1 MKKARKLLGNPE
13 RRSYH
18 RQCNERKLVEL
29 DNAWLDG
36 WFDSR
41 LGTNTQSIDDPYKR
55 SQHFEW
61 IERSGFRYQYRKTEG
76 FRRLYNAKAKK
87 HRNKKYY
94 RKARNKKGEGIQKP
108 RCVVATAIYQE
119 EEARLHD
126 ECVEFRGGY
135 YATCK
140 ACELPM
146 PHGAMVNSDMAICYD
161 CAEGTEWIAW
171 FFDDENYD
179 DQEAENDGTELGT
192 VA

>member
-1 MKKARKLLGNPE
+1 MKKANKLLGNPE
-13 RRSYH
+13 RRRYNH
-18 RQCNERKLVEL
+18 PHTEQGLVEL
-29 DNAWLDG
+29 EDAWLDG
-36 WFDSR
+36 RFDSR

-108 RCVVATAIYQE
+108 RCVVATDIYQE

-126 ECVEFRGGY
+126 EWVEFRGGY

-161 CAEGTEWIAW
+161 CAEGTEWIDW
-171 FFDDENYD
+171 FFDYENHD
-179 DQEAENDGTELGT
+179 DFAELGA